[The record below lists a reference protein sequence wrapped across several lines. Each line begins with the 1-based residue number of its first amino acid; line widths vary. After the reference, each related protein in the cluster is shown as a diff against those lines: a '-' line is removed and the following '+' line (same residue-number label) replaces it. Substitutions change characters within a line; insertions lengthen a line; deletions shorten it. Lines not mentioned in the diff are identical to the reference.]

1 MKMTLSPKKNG
12 NFMNGLRRK
21 GHCLHFDRWLSL
33 SAAMIIMGC
42 SGLTYTYA
50 VYSGY
55 IKMKFHYT
63 QEQIDNI
70 GAAKDFGAVV
80 ALASGFFYNFY
91 PPWITVYIGALLRIF
106 GYGLMWM
113 TITGDTPRSI
123 WMLCLYVALG
133 TGGDGWVDTACMM
146 TSVENFDDH
155 RGTAMGILK
164 SQLGLSGAMFV
175 TIYQAF
181 LQPDVNKFLLL
192 IAVVPTVVYLL
203 LGFLISPS
211 TQNEKHKDIR
221 GTMMRFKII
230 YGMIVLLGIFLTLS
244 MIIQAKFHA
253 GNHTSGLFA
262 ILMLIIISVMYAV
275 PVVQKPLGSGI
286 YVSCPKNSQVQEID
300 LFPIPVRSLNHT
312 KSLGGKSESL
322 AGDCETEIFPLKGV
336 PGFIEEELVE
346 SSEPRNVNE
355 HTEVQN
361 IVDLTVWECLVA
373 VDFWLVNIVVMSGGG
388 SGLAIIN
395 NFAQIGSAARSD
407 EIGLYVGIISVGSCF
422 GRITSGYASDFLMRS
437 GYPRPLCLLITQIIM
452 MLSCILL
459 ATGGVFFLYVGSAL
473 IGMAYGAYWTLAPA
487 VLSEIFGMKPFAI
500 LYKIIGICP
509 TIGSYVLSAKILG
522 VLYDK
527 QAALYHHNSTEEIV
541 HGEENTC
548 YGWQCFGFALLYLS
562 LICFIGGL
570 ACLWLMKRTHML
582 YSRRYQ
588 LLCSS
593 AD

>member
-1 MKMTLSPKKNG
+1 MKMTLTPKKNG
-12 NFMNGLRRK
+12 NIMNGSRRK
-21 GHCLHFDRWLSL
+21 GRCLQFDRWLSL
-33 SAAMIIMGC
+33 SAAMILMGC

-50 VYSGY
+50 VYSEH
-55 IKMKFHYT
+55 IKIKFHYT

-70 GAAKDFGAVV
+70 GAAKDFGAFV
-80 ALASGFFYNFY
+80 ALVSGFFYNFY
-91 PPWITVYIGALLRIF
+91 APWVTVYIGTLLRVF

-113 TITGDTPRSI
+113 TIADDTPRSI
-123 WMLCLYVALG
+123 WMLCLYLALG
-133 TGGDGWVDTACMM
+133 TGGDGWIDTACMM
-146 TSVENFDDH
+146 TSVENFEDH

-164 SQLGLSGAMFV
+164 SQLGLSSAMFV

-192 IAVVPTVVYLL
+192 IAVVPTVLYLL

-211 TQNEKHKDIR
+211 TQIEKYRDIR
-221 GTMMRFKII
+221 GTMLRFKVI
-230 YGMIVLLGIFLTLS
+230 YGMIVLLAIFLTLS

-253 GNHTSGLFA
+253 GNGTGGFFA
-262 ILMLIIISVMYAV
+262 ILMLIIIAVMYAV
-275 PVVQKPLGSGI
+275 PVVQKPLSSGR
-286 YVSCPKNSQVQEID
+286 YVSSPKNSLVKEID
-300 LFPIPVRSLNHT
+300 LIPNPVRSLNHT
-312 KSLGGKSESL
+312 KSLDVKSESH
-322 AGDCETEIFPLKGV
+322 AADCETEIFPLKVV

-346 SSEPRNVNE
+346 SSEPGNVKE
-355 HTEVQN
+355 RIEAQN

-373 VDFWLVNIVVMSGGG
+373 VDFWLVNFVVVSGGG

-395 NFAQIGSAARSD
+395 NFAQIGSAARS
-407 EIGLYVGIISVGSCF
+407 EEVGLYVGIISVGSCF

-452 MLSCILL
+452 TLSCILL
-459 ATGGVFFLYVGSAL
+459 ATGDVFFLYIGSAL
-473 IGMAYGAYWTLAPA
+473 IGMAYGAYWTLSPA
-487 VLSEIFGMKPFAI
+487 VLSEIFGMKSFAI

-527 QAALYHHNSTEEIV
+527 QAALYNHNTTEETMQGKV
-541 HGEENTC
+541 NAC
-548 YGWQCFGFALLYLS
+548 YGRQCFGSALLYLS
-562 LICFIGGL
+562 VICFIGGL
-570 ACLWLMKRTHML
+570 ACLWLIKRTNRL

-593 AD
+593 EN